1 MPEEP
6 GTDAPRP
13 AQVRIDDVAARA
25 GVSAGT
31 VSNTLNHPE
40 RVKPST
46 QAAVRRAIADLGFVP
61 NLQARVLNG
70 APSNVIALIVLDL
83 TSPFYMEIAHSVERA
98 AREAGHV
105 VMLCNSEN
113 DTDREEEL
121 MRILAAQRVRGAL
134 LSPSS
139 GSGDRLGRLDPA
151 LPVVVLDYMGLENG
165 CAVAV
170 DDLAGGRLGARHL
183 LELGHRRLAFV
194 GGPAG
199 LRQMHHRAK
208 GMRDV
213 ISLAGLHPDDA
224 LVQVNVDDI
233 GIQGGMEAA
242 GRLLALPQ
250 LPTGIMCGNDML
262 AFGVFR
268 ALSAAGLTVPDDVA
282 LVGYDDVEFAADWV
296 VPLTS
301 VRQPIRQMGYQA
313 AKLLLDHAGGD
324 PEHQH
329 RQVLL
334 RPELVVRRSSGSPR
348 PEGARGPGSLS

>member
-1 MPEEP
+1 MPEETTA
-6 GTDAPRP
+6 GTPRP
-13 AQVRIDDVAARA
+13 VQVRIDDVAARA

-46 QAAVRRAIADLGFVP
+46 QDAVRRAIADLGFVP

-98 AREAGHV
+98 AREAGHF

-113 DTDREEEL
+113 DSDREQEL

-139 GSGDRLGRLDPA
+139 GPGELMDRLDPS
-151 LPVVVLDYMGLENG
+151 LPVVVLDYMGLEKG
-165 CAVAV
+165 CSVAV
-170 DDLAGGRLGARHL
+170 DDLAGGGLAARHL
-183 LELGHRRLAFV
+183 LTLGHRRLAFV

-199 LRQMHHRAK
+199 LRQMHHRAQ
-208 GMRDV
+208 GMREA
-213 ISLAGLHPDDA
+213 IGRTGLEPA
-224 LVQVNVDDI
+224 AVMTQINVDDI

-242 GRLLALPQ
+242 RVLLGRPE
-250 LPTGIMCGNDML
+250 LPTGIVCGNDML

-268 ALSAAGLTVPDDVA
+268 ALTAAGIVVPDDVA

-296 VPLTS
+296 VPLSS
-301 VRQPIRQMGYQA
+301 VRQPIPEMGYQA
-313 AKLLLDHAGGD
+313 AKLLLEHAGD
-324 PEHQH
+324 DAEHQH

-334 RPELVVRRSSGSPR
+334 RPELVVRRSSGLPR
-348 PEGARGPGSLS
+348 IPPG